1 MRFSGCAYP
10 TGGRVSAGEV
20 SPDVKSD
27 VPAIEI
33 LGVPIACLDAGSAL
47 NEIENLYAA
56 PAPATAFYANA
67 HALNLASVDGG
78 FRKLLRDADLVL
90 NDGAG
95 VALAARMNGK
105 SFPENLNGSDFNPL
119 ILKRAAERGWRVF
132 FFGARPGVAK
142 RAAENLAGRIR
153 GLEVVGTEHGYPS
166 EDEREQVVERVRA
179 SGAGLVM
186 VALGN
191 PLQELWLHE
200 HLEATGARLGVGVGA
215 FFDFAAGVVPRAPR
229 WMNRAG
235 IEWVYRLAREPA
247 RLSRRYLIGNPLFL
261 MRSARQRLSGRG

>member
-1 MRFSGCAYP
+1 MR
-10 TGGRVSAGEV
+10 T
-20 SPDVKSD
+20 D

-33 LGVPIACLDAGSAL
+33 LGVPVACLDEAAALEVIERLYSA
-47 NEIENLYAA
+47 AA
-56 PAPATAFYANA
+56 PATVFYANA
-67 HALNLASVDGG
+67 HALNLASVDSRYG
-78 FRKLLRDADLVL
+78 RLLRDADLVL

-105 SFPENLNGSDFNPL
+105 SFPANLNGSDFNPL
-119 ILKRAAERGWRVF
+119 ILGRAAQRGWPVF
-132 FFGARPGVAK
+132 FYGARPGVAQ
-142 RAAENLAGRIR
+142 RAAQRLTGRID
-153 GLEVVGTEHGYPS
+153 GLNVVGIEHGYLS
-166 EDEREQVVERVRA
+166 ERERGQVAERVRS

-200 HLEATGARLGVGVGA
+200 HLEATRARLGVGVGA

-235 IEWVYRLAREPA
+235 IEWAYRLAREPG
-247 RLSRRYLIGNPLFL
+247 RLSRRYLVGNPLFL
-261 MRSARQRLSGRG
+261 MRSARRRLLDRG